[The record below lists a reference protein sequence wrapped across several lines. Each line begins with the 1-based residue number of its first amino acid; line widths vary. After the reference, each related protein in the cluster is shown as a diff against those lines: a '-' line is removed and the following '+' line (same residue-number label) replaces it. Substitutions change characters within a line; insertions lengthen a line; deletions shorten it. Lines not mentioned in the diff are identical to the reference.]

1 MPFIYNI
8 SPLKQRDSICAHLL
22 EECAYYQQLS
32 QELQKRL
39 PENIAAHCRVACVRN
54 ETLVIYGDNNIVVN
68 RLKMLLP
75 AILDGWASK
84 PPHISR
90 HKVLLA
96 PNNQEPKRPNTLKL
110 SQAARMSLLKT
121 AENLSHH
128 PELAAALKRLS
139 TSKKEKQS

>member
-8 SPLKQRDSICAHLL
+8 SPIKQRDSICSTLL
-22 EECAYYQQLS
+22 EQCAYYQQLS
-32 QELQKRL
+32 HKLRKRL
-39 PENIAAHCRVACVRN
+39 PENIAEHCRIACIRN

-75 AILDGWASK
+75 AILANWADLPCGVRK
-84 PPHISR
+84 

-96 PNNQEPKRPNTLKL
+96 PQNQAPKRPNTLTLSATARISL
-110 SQAARMSLLKT
+110 SQT
-121 AENLSHH
+121 AEKLTHH

-139 TSKKEKQS
+139 HSQKEK